1 MISWGVHLHHQTALR
16 GLLALLVVGWTA
28 GVSASQADLT
38 SAETATAAVAGWM
51 NPNQPVRVIMPAMT
65 QGAPKHTRVIWPK
78 SASAQLPST
87 ATKPVAWS
95 PATTGAP
102 PASRSRLTPQM
113 QQTLMRA
120 SQHYGVDAYLIK
132 AVIHAES
139 AFNPLAISSK
149 NAIGLMQVLP
159 TTAQDM
165 GLQAQDGM
173 SVEQLLTDPRVSIVV
188 GTRYLAEQLQRFGSV
203 ELALAAYNAGPGAV
217 MRSGNR
223 VPNYPET
230 RAYIQRVQQLQRSYR
245 QARSLD
251 ASAGKQREAGV

>member
-1 MISWGVHLHHQTALR
+1 MSSSLAHLHQQTALR
-16 GLLALLVVGWTA
+16 WLLALVMGCTGGLAAAQPDQAWGEAATA
-28 GVSASQADLT
+28 GL
-38 SAETATAAVAGWM
+38 AAWM
-51 NPNQPVRVIMPAMT
+51 DPNQPTRVLMPAMT
-65 QGAPKHTRVIWPK
+65 QGAGQNTRVIWPR
-78 SASAQLPST
+78 SASAQGQANA
-87 ATKPVAWS
+87 ATPVAVS
-95 PATTGAP
+95 PAARGAAP
-102 PASRSRLTPQM
+102 VSRSRLTPQM

-120 SQHYGVDAYLIK
+120 SQHFGVDAYLIK

-139 AFNPLAISSK
+139 AFNPRAVSPK

-173 SVEQLLTDPRVSIVV
+173 SVEQLLTDPRVSIVM
-188 GTRYLAEQLQRFGSV
+188 GTRYLSQQLQRFGSV

-230 RAYIQRVQQLQRSYR
+230 LAYIHRVQQLQRRYS

-251 ASAGKQREAGV
+251 VQTQHREAGT